1 MMSKM
6 NNIDFLKEAKEIE
19 NEIRQNQRY
28 LHQNAEVGFELE
40 KTTKYVKAKL
50 EKMGCEVTHCG
61 KNGLVTLIGKGDGKV
76 ILLRADM
83 DALPIEEEV
92 ELECA
97 CKNGNMHACGHDFHT
112 AMLLGAAR
120 LLKKHENELNGTV
133 KLMFQ
138 PAEEILSGAKNM
150 IENGVLENPE
160 PDCALMLHVM
170 AGLPLKTGTIIVANG
185 VSAPAA
191 DYFTINIQGK
201 GCHGSTPQQGVDAL
215 TIGAHILIA
224 LQEINARELGVSDEA
239 TLTIGKM
246 KGGTT
251 GNVIAD
257 KAVLEGTLRA
267 YDEEVRQHIKK
278 RVCEITQGIANS
290 FRGKGTADFGNGCP
304 PLENNGALSE
314 EIEGYLTD
322 AFGEEWVLNIDKMG
336 GRTNKSGGSED
347 FSYISQQ
354 IPSLML
360 ALAAGNSEEGY
371 IYPQHHPK
379 VRFDESVLSI
389 GSAVLAQSAF
399 SWLENH

>member
-1 MMSKM
+1 M
-6 NNIDFLKEAKEIE
+6 NIINFIEQAKEIE
-19 NEIRQNQRY
+19 NELIKNQQY
-28 LHQNAEVGFELE
+28 LHRNAEVGFELT
-40 KTTKYVKAKL
+40 KTTEYVKRVL
-50 EKMGCEVTHCG
+50 EEIGCELTPCG
-61 KNGLVTLIGKGDGKV
+61 KGGLVALIGKGNGKTF
-76 ILLRADM
+76 LLRADM
-83 DALPIEEEV
+83 DALPIKEEADIEF
-92 ELECA
+92 A
-97 CKNGNMHACGHDFHT
+97 CETGNMHACGHDFHT
-112 AMLLGAAR
+112 SMLLGAAK
-120 LLKKHENELNGTV
+120 LLKKYENQINGTV

-150 IENGVLENPE
+150 IENGVLKNPK
-160 PDCALMLHVM
+160 PDVALMLHVM
-170 AGLPLKTGTIIVANG
+170 AGLPLKTGTIVVANG

-246 KGGTT
+246 NGGTT

-257 KAVLEGTLRA
+257 KTILEGTLRA
-267 YDEEVRQHIKK
+267 YDKDVREYIKK
-278 RVCEITQGIANS
+278 RIPEITQGIAGS
-290 FRGKGTADFGNGCP
+290 FRGKGTTDFGNGCP
-304 PLENNGALSE
+304 PLKNDRQLSE
-314 EIEGYLTD
+314 EIERYLID
-322 AFGEEWVLNIDKMG
+322 AFGEEWVFNIEKLG

-347 FSYISQQ
+347 FSYISQE

-371 IYPQHHPK
+371 LYPQHHPK
-379 VRFDESVLSI
+379 VRFDEKVLSI

>member
-1 MMSKM
+1 MS
-6 NNIDFLKEAKEIE
+6 NINFIEQAKEIE
-19 NEIRQNQRY
+19 NELIKNQQY
-28 LHQNAEVGFELE
+28 LHRNAEVGFELT
-40 KTTKYVKAKL
+40 KTTEYVKMAL
-50 EKMGCEVTHCG
+50 EEIGCEVTPCG
-61 KNGLVTLIGKGDGKV
+61 KGGLISHIGNGNGKTF
-76 ILLRADM
+76 LLRADM
-83 DALPIEEEV
+83 DALPIKEETDIDF
-92 ELECA
+92 A
-97 CKNGNMHACGHDFHT
+97 CKTGNMHACGHDFHT
-112 AMLLGAAR
+112 SMLLGAAK
-120 LLKKHENELNGTV
+120 LLKKHENQINGTV

-150 IENGVLENPE
+150 IENGVLENPK
-160 PDCALMLHVM
+160 PDVALMLHVM
-170 AGLPLKTGTIIVANG
+170 AGLPLKTGTIVVANG

-246 KGGTT
+246 NGGTT

-257 KAVLEGTLRA
+257 KTILEGTLRA
-267 YDEEVRQHIKK
+267 YDEEIRAHIKN
-278 RVCEITQGIANS
+278 RISEITQGIANT

-304 PLENNGALSE
+304 PLKNDRELSE
-314 EIEGYLTD
+314 EIERYLTE
-322 AFGEEWVLNIDKMG
+322 AFGENLVLNMEKMG

-347 FSYISQQ
+347 FSYISQE
-354 IPSLML
+354 IPSVML

-371 IYPQHHPK
+371 LYPQHHPK
-379 VRFDESVLSI
+379 VKFDEKVLSI

>member
-1 MMSKM
+1 M
-6 NNIDFLKEAKEIE
+6 NIINFIEQAKEIE
-19 NEIRQNQRY
+19 NELIKNQQY
-28 LHQNAEVGFELE
+28 LHRNAEVGFELT
-40 KTTKYVKAKL
+40 KTTEYVKRVL
-50 EKMGCEVTHCG
+50 EEIGCELTPCG
-61 KNGLVTLIGKGDGKV
+61 KGGLVALIGKGNGKTF
-76 ILLRADM
+76 LLRADM
-83 DALPIEEEV
+83 DALPIKEEADIEF
-92 ELECA
+92 A
-97 CKNGNMHACGHDFHT
+97 CETGNMHACGHDFHT
-112 AMLLGAAR
+112 SMLLGAAK
-120 LLKKHENELNGTV
+120 LLKKYENQINGTV

-150 IENGVLENPE
+150 IENGVLKNPK
-160 PDCALMLHVM
+160 PDVALLLHVI
-170 AGLPLKTGTIIVANG
+170 AGLPLKTGTIVVANG

-246 KGGTT
+246 NGGTT

-257 KAVLEGTLRA
+257 KTILEGTLRA
-267 YDEEVRQHIKK
+267 YDKDVREYIKK
-278 RVCEITQGIANS
+278 RIPEITQGIAGS
-290 FRGKGTADFGNGCP
+290 FRGKGTTDFGNGCP
-304 PLENNGALSE
+304 PLKNDRQLSE
-314 EIEGYLTD
+314 EIERYLID
-322 AFGEEWVLNIDKMG
+322 AFGEEWVFNIEKLG

-347 FSYISQQ
+347 FSYISQE

-371 IYPQHHPK
+371 LYPQHHPK
-379 VRFDESVLSI
+379 VRFDEKVLSI

>member
-1 MMSKM
+1 M
-6 NNIDFLKEAKEIE
+6 NIINFIEQAKEIE
-19 NEIRQNQRY
+19 NELIKNQQY
-28 LHQNAEVGFELE
+28 LHRNAEVGFELT
-40 KTTKYVKAKL
+40 KTTEYVKRVL
-50 EKMGCEVTHCG
+50 EEIGCEVTPCG
-61 KNGLVTLIGKGDGKV
+61 KGGLVALIGKGNGKTF
-76 ILLRADM
+76 LLRADM
-83 DALPIEEEV
+83 DALPIKEEADIEF
-92 ELECA
+92 A
-97 CKNGNMHACGHDFHT
+97 CETGNMHACGHDFHT
-112 AMLLGAAR
+112 SMLLGAAK
-120 LLKKHENELNGTV
+120 LLKKYENQINGTV

-150 IENGVLENPE
+150 IENGVLKNPK
-160 PDCALMLHVM
+160 PDVALMLHVM
-170 AGLPLKTGTIIVANG
+170 AGLPLKTGTIVVANG

-201 GCHGSTPQQGVDAL
+201 GCHGSTPQHGVDAL

-246 KGGTT
+246 NGGTT

-257 KAVLEGTLRA
+257 KTILEGTLRA
-267 YDEEVRQHIKK
+267 YDKDVREYIKK
-278 RVCEITQGIANS
+278 RIPEITQGIAGS
-290 FRGKGTADFGNGCP
+290 FRGKGTTDFGNGCP
-304 PLENNGALSE
+304 PLKNDRQLSE
-314 EIEGYLTD
+314 EIEKYLID
-322 AFGEEWVLNIDKMG
+322 AFGEEWVFNMEKLG

-347 FSYISQQ
+347 FSYISQE

-371 IYPQHHPK
+371 LYPQHHPK
-379 VRFDESVLSI
+379 VRFDEKVLSI